1 MKKYLTPRNLGIAAV
16 VLLLLIVFWPKK
28 KVAAPVTNIVVPPF
42 TNDGIVHS
50 VPNTVI
56 TDGRVNAVPSSVNIG
71 PTLQA
76 RVVTPVASHEPVF
89 VLAERQIPS
98 SRELF
103 G

>member
-28 KVAAPVTNIVVPPF
+28 KVAAPVTNIVVPPVV
-42 TNDGIVHS
+42 TTTQPA
-50 VPNTVI
+50 PNTVI